1 MDYSVWKNS
10 KGVNIKIEDMND
22 FHIKACIK
30 MLKSNKDLPLTPY
43 DKQMYIAEF
52 TKEQAKRLD
61 PTYDIKWVGV
71 DKALFD
77 DISAEVCITT
87 EGCVNCIYRENNSC
101 SKNIIKR
108 IKPTSSCY
116 NYKKKEKQDD
126 NFSS

>member
-52 TKEQAKRLD
+52 TKEQAKE
-61 PTYDIKWVGV
+61 Y
-71 DKALFD
+71 
-77 DISAEVCITT
+77 S
-87 EGCVNCIYRENNSC
+87 
-101 SKNIIKR
+101 
-108 IKPTSSCY
+108 
-116 NYKKKEKQDD
+116 
-126 NFSS
+126 

>member
-77 DISAEVCITT
+77 DISAEVGITT
-87 EGCVNCIYRENNSC
+87 EGCVNCIYRENNNC

-116 NYKKKEKQDD
+116 NYKKKEKKDD